1 MQDEQIIALLQ
12 KRDEQALAEIRTA
25 YGRLCFSVAEQMLG
39 SAEDAEECV
48 NEMLLAV
55 WNSIPPHVPY
65 NLKNYLVT
73 LLRRAAT
80 DQLRRNTRLKRGGN
94 QVTQT
99 LDELAEVIPSKETVE
114 AAVDRRALTAALRQ
128 FLDALPEQSRQMFLE
143 RYYFAKPVQVIAE
156 THQMRVSAVSVQLHR
171 IRKKL
176 KKHLEKEGFV

>member
-48 NEMLLAV
+48 NEMLLSV
-55 WNSIPPHVPY
+55 WNSIPPHIPY

-80 DQLRRNTRLKRGGN
+80 DQLRRNTRLKRGIQTPTSGLSAGCANGCWKSIGN
-94 QVTQT
+94 VTLTTRRRSNGRTFWTIWST
-99 LDELAEVIPSKETVE
+99 LRWEK
-114 AAVDRRALTAALRQ
+114 TA
-128 FLDALPEQSRQMFLE
+128 F
-143 RYYFAKPVQVIAE
+143 
-156 THQMRVSAVSVQLHR
+156 
-171 IRKKL
+171 
-176 KKHLEKEGFV
+176 

>member
-1 MQDEQIIALLQ
+1 MQDNNIIALLQ
-12 KRDEQALAEIRTA
+12 KRDEQALAEIRQA

-39 SAEDAEECV
+39 SPEDAEECM
-48 NEMLLAV
+48 NEMLLSV

-73 LLRRAAT
+73 LIRRAAT

-94 QVTQT
+94 QVMQT
-99 LDELAEVIPSKETVE
+99 LDELAEVIPAQETVE
-114 AAVDRRALTAALRQ
+114 SEVDRHALTAALRR
-128 FLDALPEQSRQMFLE
+128 FLDALPEQSKQIFLE

-171 IRKKL
+171 VRKKL
-176 KKHLEKEGFV
+176 KKHLEKEGFF